1 MNPRRVLVAYGSGHG
16 ATAGIADEIG
26 RTLRADGFDAVVLPA
41 DTVTDVSGYDGVV
54 LGGAL
59 YAGHWNAKARR
70 CARRNAEQ
78 LRHRPVWLFS
88 SGPLDGSRS
97 SAAPHD
103 IPPVRGV
110 ARRMKRLGAREHATF
125 GGALTADTAGPLGR
139 AMVRHGQGG
148 DFRDHARIQAW
159 AHHIGTELGAEPGTD
174 LGTEP
179 GTEGS
184 ESSTRS

>member
-1 MNPRRVLVAYGSGHG
+1 MTSKRVLVAYGSKHG

-26 RTLRADGFDAVVLPA
+26 RTLRDDGFEAVVEPA

-59 YAGHWNAKARR
+59 YAGRWDGKARG

-88 SGPLDGSRS
+88 SGPVDS
-97 SAAPHD
+97 SAEQHD

-110 ARRMKRLGAREHATF
+110 ARRMRNLGAREHMTF
-125 GGALTADTAGPLGR
+125 GGALTADDAGFMARSLI
-139 AMVRHGQGG
+139 RHGKGG
-148 DFRDHARIQAW
+148 DFRNSARIQEW
-159 AHHIGTELGAEPGTD
+159 AHHIGTELDSAG
-174 LGTEP
+174 
-179 GTEGS
+179 
-184 ESSTRS
+184 